1 MGRPALSNLLNGRA
15 ALSPEMALRLEGT
28 FGADRN
34 ELLERQASADRDRRS
49 VEDRTVAVGTYAP
62 TFLTIKARQIAEWAA
77 GNIQARDR
85 LPVLLRRL
93 IHSTGRELRHV
104 DFPGYDNAQRHG
116 WDGWVEAEAATPW
129 VPEGKSG
136 WEFGVGERPSVKAE
150 RDYQARLNTVSL
162 VERAE
167 CTFVFV
173 TPRNWEGKDR
183 WARDK
188 EAAGDW
194 KAVRALDASDV
205 EQWLETSISPQ
216 IWLANELGIS
226 MDGFETIE
234 RFWDLWATASEPP
247 MTGAIFAP
255 SIAAHVHDFRTWL
268 ETSQPERP
276 FTVAAD
282 SREEAVAFV
291 ACLLRHPDVDSR
303 HDDGAV
309 VFESASTLRTLA
321 GSSSPF
327 MPIVYDEETERET
340 AALYRQRHCI
350 VVRPRNAVDRE
361 ADVAVELLNHEAFE
375 KALTDMGVNRE
386 RVDGLAS
393 ESGRSPTV
401 LRRRLSPICA
411 IRTPPWAGDQKV
423 ARRLIPMAL
432 VGAWHVGSR
441 ADCEVLAA
449 LAGHDYD
456 EVEKEI
462 ADLLQRNDCPV
473 WCVGQYRGVVSK
485 IDALFAV
492 STRMTAKD
500 LDDFVVLAEY
510 VLSEDDPALDL
521 PMDQRWAAGLYGKL
535 REHSD
540 ALRTGVCE
548 TLVMLSVH
556 GNALFRDRLGIDVAA
571 SIAALVKRLL
581 KPFTTE
587 KLQSQDSDLPGYA
600 EAAPGQFLELLEED
614 LASSKPVLPELL
626 RPARAGVFDHP
637 SRTDILWA
645 LERLAWNPWTF
656 MRVVRILARL
666 SQTKIDDNW
675 ANTPIGSLSAIFR
688 ARSPQTAASL
698 DDRVRALEALC
709 EDFPDVGW
717 QLCVQQFDG
726 FPQVVFPNARP
737 RWRNDAARADQPV
750 PGKDV
755 YTFECRARDLMI
767 FWPTPDARKLA
778 DVVER
783 LEKMSGKD
791 QSMVWDRID
800 YWSRTE
806 TNETARAMLREQIRH
821 AVLTRRGLLRGLEAD
836 QRDKAR
842 AVWERLASRDPIRR
856 HAWLFAAAWVEE
868 STDVLDRRLDYQQR
882 GERIHRLRTEA
893 MAEIWSAGGLE
904 GVFAL
909 LKDCDGW
916 TVGRYTA
923 GCVDSEM
930 SAADILRRCLS
941 IDADSDSRLD
951 AFMQGF
957 ISRIDEGARSKVV
970 SAVAEEVA
978 DERRVRLFKS
988 APFRDQTWR
997 LLEGQN
1003 QVVRDRYWR
1012 DVLPEM
1018 AQFTASEANELID
1031 GLLEAGRPRAAFRAL
1046 QLDWSMVETARLKRL
1061 LMAIVNVN
1069 TEPNGQFEIEPF
1081 YLSEALDSLDGRSG
1095 VAVEEMAQLEFAC
1108 IHALDRSEHG
1118 IPNIERVIA
1127 KSPRAFVQ
1135 TLALFS
1141 KRSDEGQD
1149 PPQWRIDDAERRS
1162 SLASAAYRL
1171 LQRVK
1176 RVPGSDDSDGH
1187 IDTDKLRQWITE
1199 ARRLCAENGRADVG
1213 DRWIGQL
1220 LSNALLDENALPD
1233 EDDVRPCRAVCEV
1246 LETIASH
1253 EVAAGFE
1260 MGVYNARGVVIRNLD
1275 EGGSPER
1282 KLAARYRAWA
1292 ERLAFEYPYVE
1303 RILERI
1309 ANRYDSEAE
1318 HEDSEVRARMRFGH

>member
-93 IHSTGRELRHV
+93 IHSTGRELCHV

-150 RDYQARLNTVSL
+150 GDYQARLNTVSP

-167 CTFVFV
+167 CAFVFV
-173 TPRNWEGKDR
+173 TPHNWEGKGR
-183 WARDK
+183 WARGK

-194 KAVRALDASDV
+194 KAVRALDASDI
-205 EQWLETSISPQ
+205 EQWLETTISPR
-216 IWLANELGIS
+216 IWLAGELEIPTE
-226 MDGFETIE
+226 GFETLG
-234 RFWDLWATASEPP
+234 RFWRRWAEASDPP
-247 MTGAIFAP
+247 LTPAIFAP
-255 SIAAHVHDFRTWL
+255 SVTAHVTNFRKWL
-268 ETSQPERP
+268 ETPRPDRP

-291 ACLLRHPDVDSR
+291 ACLLRHQDVDSR
-303 HDDGAV
+303 YLDGAV

-321 GSSSPF
+321 QSSSPF
-327 MPIVYDEETERET
+327 MPIVYDEETEREI
-340 AALYRQRHCI
+340 AALHRQRHCI

-375 KALTDMGVNRE
+375 KGLADMGVNRE
-386 RVDGLAS
+386 RVDRLAR

-401 LRRRLSPICA
+401 LRRRLSQIGA
-411 IRTPPWAGDQKV
+411 IRTPPWSGDGPT
-423 ARRLIPMAL
+423 ARSLVPMTL
-432 VGAWHVGSR
+432 VGTWHAGTK
-441 ADCEVLAA
+441 ADREVLAA

-456 EVEKEI
+456 EVERGVT
-462 ADLLQRNDCPV
+462 DLLHSNDCPV
-473 WCVGQYRGVVSK
+473 WCVGEYRGVVSK
-485 IDALFAV
+485 VDALFAV
-492 STRMTAKD
+492 SMRMTAKD

-510 VLSEDDPALDL
+510 VLSETDPALDL
-521 PMDQRWAAGLYGKL
+521 PLDRRWAASLYGKL
-535 REHSD
+535 REHSG
-540 ALRTGVCE
+540 ALRTGICE

-571 SIAALVKRLL
+571 RVAALVRLL
-581 KPFTTE
+581 LTPFTSE
-587 KLQSQDSDLPGYA
+587 KLQSHDSDLPGYA
-600 EAAPGQFLELLEED
+600 EAAPDQFLKLLEGD
-614 LASSKPVLPELL
+614 LVSSKPVLPAVLQ
-626 RPARAGVFDHP
+626 PARAGVFDRP
-637 SRTDILWA
+637 SRTGILWA
-645 LERLAWNPWTF
+645 LERLAWNPHTF
-656 MRVVRILARL
+656 PRVVRILARL

-726 FPQVVFPNARP
+726 FPSVVFPNARP
-737 RWRNDAARADQPV
+737 RWRNDATRTGQPV
-750 PGKDV
+750 TGEEV
-755 YTFECRARDLMI
+755 HTFECRAQDLMI
-767 FWPTPDARKLA
+767 SWPAHDGRQLA
-778 DVVER
+778 DLIER
-783 LEKMSGKD
+783 LASMSDTNKSAIWERVD
-791 QSMVWDRID
+791 S
-800 YWSRTE
+800 WSRTE
-806 TNETARAMLREQIRH
+806 TNDKAKATLREHIRR
-821 AVLTRRGLLRGLEAD
+821 AVLTRQGLLRGLAAD

-842 AVWERLASRDPIRR
+842 AVWERLASRDPVRR
-856 HAWLFAAAWVEE
+856 HAWLFVVPWVEE
-868 STDVLDRRLDYQQR
+868 STDELNHRLDYQKWR
-882 GERIHRLRTEA
+882 ERIDELRKEA
-893 MAEIWSAGGLE
+893 MAEIWTARGLE
-904 GVFAL
+904 GVLAL
-909 LKDCDGW
+909 LDDCDGW
-916 TVGRYTA
+916 TVGYCAT
-923 GCVDSEM
+923 GCADSDP
-930 SAADILRRCLS
+930 SAADVLRRCLS
-941 IDADSDSRLD
+941 IDADSDSKLD
-951 AFMQGF
+951 TFMRGF
-957 ISRIDEGARSKVV
+957 ISRIDEGARSGVI
-970 SAVAEEVA
+970 SAVAEEVT
-978 DERRVRLFKS
+978 DERRVRLFKC

-997 LLEGQN
+997 LLEGEN
-1003 QVVRDRYWR
+1003 QAVRDQYWR
-1012 DVLPEM
+1012 DVLPEEM
-1018 AQFTASEANELID
+1018 GFTAPEASELID

-1046 QLDWSMVETARLKRL
+1046 QFDWSKVETARLKRL
-1061 LMAIVNVN
+1061 LRAIVNVN
-1069 TEPNGQFEIEPF
+1069 TEPDGQFEIEPF

-1095 VAVEEMAQLEFAC
+1095 VTVEEMAQLEFAC

-1127 KSPRAFVQ
+1127 KSPGAFVQ
-1135 TLALFS
+1135 TVALFS

-1162 SLASAAYRL
+1162 SLAGAAYGL
-1171 LQRVK
+1171 LQRVT

-1187 IDTDKLRQWITE
+1187 IDTDELRRWINE
-1199 ARRLCAENGRADVG
+1199 ARRLCAENGRAEVG

-1220 LSNALLDENALPD
+1220 LSKAFLSKAPSD
-1233 EDDVRPCRAVCEV
+1233 EDGVRPCRAVCEV
-1246 LETIASH
+1246 LETIASQ
-1253 EVAAGFE
+1253 EIADGFE
-1260 MGVYNARGVVIRNLD
+1260 MGVYNARGVVIRRLD
-1275 EGGSPER
+1275 EGGVQER
-1282 KLAARYRAWA
+1282 QLSARYRVWA
-1292 ERLAFEYPYVE
+1292 ERLAFEYPYVA

-1309 ANRYDSEAE
+1309 ANGYDSEAE
-1318 HEDSEVRARMRFGH
+1318 HEDSEVRARMRFEH